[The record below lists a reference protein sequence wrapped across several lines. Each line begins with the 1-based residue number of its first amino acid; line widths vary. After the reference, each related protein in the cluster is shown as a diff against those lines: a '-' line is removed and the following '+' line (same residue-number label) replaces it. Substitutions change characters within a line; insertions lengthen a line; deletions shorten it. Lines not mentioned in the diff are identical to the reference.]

1 MKLPKGKHAVEFH
14 PLSGDHT
21 VRLGALQ
28 LNNPVARAN
37 GEDVR
42 LEVPATL
49 RNEKTMVPLRFV
61 SEALHYE
68 VTWNAPKQVIE
79 MKSKKE

>member
-1 MKLPKGKHAVEFH
+1 MKLPKGRHAVEFH
-14 PLSGDHT
+14 PSSGDHT

-49 RNEKTMVPLRFV
+49 RNEKTMVLCVSSARRF
-61 SEALHYE
+61 
-68 VTWNAPKQVIE
+68 I
-79 MKSKKE
+79 MK

>member
-1 MKLPKGKHAVEFH
+1 MLW
-14 PLSGDHT
+14 
-21 VRLGALQ
+21 LQ
-28 LNNPVARAN
+28 LNNPAARAN

-68 VTWNAPKQVIE
+68 VKWNAPKQVIE
-79 MKSKKE
+79 VKPKKV